1 MQIWTPDM
9 KNTDEHT
16 TVPLQDISQTLPY
29 THGPPWP
36 LWSGWSKQSV
46 LCSSPWRRSRV
57 CHHPRW
63 SCWCSL
69 WVTLS
74 RQNLTLRERT
84 SELTASQTTMDQL
97 WALQIVLCVWEVSKY
112 SVYWLK
118 YRLVTLLG
126 SSVPF
131 KSYIWRFN
139 WIKTFCLKVLNN

>member
-16 TVPLQDISQTLPY
+16 TVPLQDISQILPY

-69 WVTLS
+69 GVTLS

-118 YRLVTLLG
+118 YRLVKYMLWG

-131 KSYIWRFN
+131 NLISD
-139 WIKTFCLKVLNN
+139 VLTESKHFA